1 MSGHNKFSKIKHQK
15 AATDAKKSQVFSKY
29 SRLITSES
37 KKVKGDVNS
46 PSLVFII
53 EKARKE
59 NMPKD
64 VIERAVKKGTESG
77 AGSMEAIMYE
87 GYGPGGVGIIIEV
100 LTDNRNKSAQEI
112 KFILSR
118 NEASLAAMGAASW
131 AFTKQERGWIP
142 NTTISLE
149 DSDIEKLGKL
159 VDELESNDDVQAVFT
174 NAE

>member
-37 KKVKGDVNS
+37 KKVKGDINS
-46 PSLVFII
+46 PSLTVII

-77 AGSMEAIMYE
+77 AGSMESITYE
-87 GYGPGGVGIIIEV
+87 AYGPGGSAIIIEA
-100 LTDNRNKSAQEI
+100 LTDNRNKAAQEV
-112 KFILSR
+112 KFILSK
-118 NEASLAAMGAASW
+118 NGSSLAGIGAASW
-131 AFTKQERGWIP
+131 AFEKKDREWLP
-142 NTTISLE
+142 KTTVNLE
-149 DSDIEKLGKL
+149 DADIEKLEKL
-159 VDELESNDDVQAVFT
+159 VDELEANEDVQAVFT

>member
-37 KKVKGDVNS
+37 KKVKGDINS
-46 PSLVFII
+46 PALATII

-77 AGSMEAIMYE
+77 AGSMEAITYE

-100 LTDNRNKSAQEI
+100 LTDNRNKSAQEV
-112 KFILSR
+112 KFILSK
-118 NEASLAAMGAASW
+118 NDASLAAIGAASW
-131 AFTKQERGWIP
+131 AFTKQEREWVA
-142 NTTISLE
+142 NTTVALQ
-149 DSDIEKLGKL
+149 DTDIEKLGRL
-159 VDELESNDDVQAVFT
+159 VDELESNEDVQSVFT